1 MANDGKQAEN
11 AWLRRMEATPRTV
24 IERFWDARDLRGRNG
39 GKAVADFPKPSDFLI
54 YTSEALQFAEVKSV
68 QSKTS
73 FAFANIKHKQ
83 RSTALTM
90 AAAGGGHL
98 YTFYIFSFGLGQWFT
113 MSANQLRAAVDDDRA
128 SLKFEE
134 LTKW

>member
-1 MANDGKQAEN
+1 MANDGKQAEE
-11 AWLRRMEATPRTV
+11 AWLRRMKGMPQTV

-39 GKAVADFPKPSDFLI
+39 GKAVADFPKPSDFLL
-54 YTSEALQFAEVKSV
+54 YANGLLRFAEVKSV

-73 FAFANIKHKQ
+73 FAFANIKQKQ
-83 RSTALTM
+83 LSTALHL
-90 AAAGGGHL
+90 AQAGGGDI
-98 YTFYIFSFGLGQWFT
+98 YTFYIFSFGLGQWFV
-113 MSANQLRAAVDDDRA
+113 MSANQLRAAIDDGRA